1 MTVLEINSCNYGS
14 TGNIMLGIAALARAH
29 GITCYTSCPDGR
41 STRKK
46 QLTDHIF
53 IGNRF
58 SRNLHIKLAEL
69 TGKNGCYSFIDT
81 ICFLRKIDKIK
92 PNIIHLHNLH
102 NCYIN
107 LQMLFNY
114 IKSKK
119 IPVVWT
125 LHDCWAFTGQ
135 CPYFTI
141 VKCNKWRTECY
152 DCPQYR
158 QYPKSYVDRTKIMYN
173 LKKEWFTG
181 VQNMTI
187 VTPSQWLAELVE
199 QSFLKN
205 YQVKVINNGINL
217 NVFKPTKNNF
227 REAHSIG
234 KDEYMLLGVAFGWDR
249 RKGLDV
255 FIELSKR
262 LPKQYKIVLV
272 GTDVNVDKRLPWNIT
287 SIHRTQNQKELAEIY
302 TAADLFVNPT
312 REENFPTVNMEAL
325 ACGTPIITF
334 NTGGSSEI
342 INETCGHVV
351 VSGDIDA
358 MEKEIY
364 GICNQHF
371 FNSEACLKHANNYW
385 ENDRFAEYID
395 LYKNNDL

>member
-1 MTVLEINSCNYGS
+1 
-14 TGNIMLGIAALARAH
+14 
-29 GITCYTSCPDGR
+29 
-41 STRKK
+41 
-46 QLTDHIF
+46 
-53 IGNRF
+53 
-58 SRNLHIKLAEL
+58 
-69 TGKNGCYSFIDT
+69 
-81 ICFLRKIDKIK
+81 
-92 PNIIHLHNLH
+92 
-102 NCYIN
+102 
-107 LQMLFNY
+107 MLFNY

-125 LHDCWAFTGQ
+125 LHDCLAFTGQ

-187 VTPSQWLAELVE
+187 VTPSQWLAEQVE

-227 REAHSIG
+227 REAHGIG

-287 SIHRTQNQKELAEIY
+287 SVHRTQNQKELAEIY
-302 TAADLFVNPT
+302 TAADLFYK
-312 REENFPTVNMEAL
+312 R
-325 ACGTPIITF
+325 
-334 NTGGSSEI
+334 SS
-342 INETCGHVV
+342 
-351 VSGDIDA
+351 
-358 MEKEIY
+358 
-364 GICNQHF
+364 
-371 FNSEACLKHANNYW
+371 
-385 ENDRFAEYID
+385 
-395 LYKNNDL
+395 